1 MNYGHL
7 EHHYSEN
14 KDEYV
19 LPVNQDIAIK
29 RFMSLEN
36 KFYNNLSFSK
46 MYRAQTN
53 K

>member
-19 LPVNQDIAIK
+19 LPINQDIAI
-29 RFMSLEN
+29 N
-36 KFYNNLSFSK
+36 H
-46 MYRAQTN
+46 
-53 K
+53 